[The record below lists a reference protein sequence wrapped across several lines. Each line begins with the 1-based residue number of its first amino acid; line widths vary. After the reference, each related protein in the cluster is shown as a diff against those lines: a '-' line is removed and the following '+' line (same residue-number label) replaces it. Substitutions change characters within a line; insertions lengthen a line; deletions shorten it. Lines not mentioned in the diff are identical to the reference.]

1 MFDFLKKKLN
11 KTIKDASETTEE
23 EMTQHDK
30 EFAKDLDSLEE
41 AFSSIEDKYSK
52 DSSDEEKVDDTSDE
66 IEKSVDEDG
75 DEKEDSTIEEST
87 DIAEDAS
94 ADKMDSSAEEDADE
108 ESEDIAENESVDESE
123 SLDEERADKEDE
135 KIDKEDSDEDAQD
148 TSKEDSDNKDSESTD
163 TVDKQKTEESKKGR
177 FSFFRRNKKEKE
189 KSTESVKESGEDEK
203 SEDTGI
209 QEKDVTSD
217 DEKIS
222 TQEVSSTDTSAE
234 KIEEKKEEKK
244 GRFSFFRRNKK
255 EEESEEKAVKV
266 DEKAAEDKEDEKES
280 VKESKEDK
288 EESGGMFSFITKKT
302 IKEEDISDIL
312 DELFMS
318 LLEGDVA
325 YEVADRIVESVK
337 EDLIGKKIQRRGDME
352 LFTTNAL
359 KNAITEIIDNGSFDL
374 LGEIEKSK
382 ENGEPYKIM
391 FVGIN
396 GTGKTTTIAKM
407 ATYLE
412 KHGYSSVF
420 GASDTFRAGAIE
432 QLEHHAKN
440 LNLKII
446 KHERNSDPAA
456 VAYDAVEHA
465 RATGKD
471 VVLIDTSGR
480 MQTNANLMDEMK
492 KIKRVSQPDFVMYVG
507 DALMGNDATE
517 QATKFN
523 EVIDIDG
530 IILTKA
536 DADAKGGAALSI
548 GHVIHKPILFIGT
561 GQSYDDLME
570 FKPEWMINLIF
581 EE

>member
-52 DSSDEEKVDDTSDE
+52 DSSDEDTTEDTKEDEDTSSQDTTDEDKSEAVDDALGVEESSDE
-66 IEKSVDEDG
+66 EDLDDESVEETDSVDEDEATEE
-75 DEKEDSTIEEST
+75 DETIEE
-87 DIAEDAS
+87 
-94 ADKMDSSAEEDADE
+94 
-108 ESEDIAENESVDESE
+108 
-123 SLDEERADKEDE
+123 DE
-135 KIDKEDSDEDAQD
+135 KDDQEDTLKDSQEE
-148 TSKEDSDNKDSESTD
+148 SKEDSSKKTSEGTD
-163 TVDKQKTEESKKGR
+163 KVDQEEDKKENKGR
-177 FSFFRRNKKEKE
+177 FSFFRRNKKEDDSDKKE
-189 KSTESVKESGEDEK
+189 EAESDKEADESVKEDTKKEEEKEDTAPDVSAEESPDEDKEESVADEDEK
-203 SEDTGI
+203 
-209 QEKDVTSD
+209 
-217 DEKIS
+217 
-222 TQEVSSTDTSAE
+222 
-234 KIEEKKEEKK
+234 EENK

-255 EEESEEKAVKV
+255 DKKEEDESDKKAEEEKEETTSDEAKKDVK
-266 DEKAAEDKEDEKES
+266 EAP
-280 VKESKEDK
+280 KESKKDK

-302 IKEEDISDIL
+302 IKEEDIEEIL

-325 YEVADRIVESVK
+325 YEVADKIVESVK
-337 EDLIGKKIQRRGDME
+337 EDLVGKKIQRRGDME

-359 KNAITEIIDNGSFDL
+359 KNAITEIIDNGSVDL
-374 LGEIEKSK
+374 LANIEESK
-382 ENGEPYKIM
+382 QNGEPYKIM

-456 VAYDAVEHA
+456 VAFDAVEHA

-492 KIKRVSQPDFVMYVG
+492 KIKRVSKPDFVMYVG

-517 QATKFN
+517 QASKFN

>member
-52 DSSDEEKVDDTSDE
+52 DSSDEEKVEESPDEVEKTVVEESDE
-66 IEKSVDEDG
+66 TDDG
-75 DEKEDSTIEEST
+75 ITEEST
-87 DIAEDAS
+87 EKEEDTS
-94 ADKMDSSAEEDADE
+94 EVEEDSSADEDIDE
-108 ESEDIAENESVDESE
+108 ESEDDVEEESTQA
-123 SLDEERADKEDE
+123 DEESTYEEINQEDGDE
-135 KIDKEDSDEDAQD
+135 DTQEEGEEDSD
-148 TSKEDSDNKDSESTD
+148 KKDSESTD
-163 TVDKQKTEESKKGR
+163 TVDKQKDEETKKGR
-177 FSFFRRNKKEKE
+177 FSFFRRNKKEDKTDKDKAE
-189 KSTESVKESGEDEK
+189 EDKKDKDSEEEPADEDAVQNEEASKDDVSDAETED
-203 SEDTGI
+203 
-209 QEKDVTSD
+209 
-217 DEKIS
+217 
-222 TQEVSSTDTSAE
+222 VSSSDENAE
-234 KIEEKKEEKK
+234 EEKK
-244 GRFSFFRRNKK
+244 GRFSFFRRKK
-255 EEESEEKAVKV
+255 KDDEAEEEGKKAS
-266 DEKAAEDKEDEKES
+266 DEKES
-280 VKESKEDK
+280 EDKEEEEEKQEDKKPKEDK
-288 EESGGMFSFITKKT
+288 EESGGMFAFITKKT
-302 IKEEDISDIL
+302 IKEDDISEIL

-382 ENGEPYKIM
+382 QNGEPYKIM

-492 KIKRVSQPDFVMYVG
+492 KIKRVSKPDFVMYVG

>member
-11 KTIKDASETTEE
+11 KTIKDASESTEE

-52 DSSDEEKVDDTSDE
+52 DSSDEEKVEESPDEVEKTVVEESDE
-66 IEKSVDEDG
+66 TDDG
-75 DEKEDSTIEEST
+75 ITEEST
-87 DIAEDAS
+87 EKEEDTS
-94 ADKMDSSAEEDADE
+94 EVEEDSSADEDIDE
-108 ESEDIAENESVDESE
+108 ESEDDVEEESTQA
-123 SLDEERADKEDE
+123 DEESTDKEDE
-135 KIDKEDSDEDAQD
+135 EINQEDGDEDTQEEGEEDSD
-148 TSKEDSDNKDSESTD
+148 KKDSESTD
-163 TVDKQKTEESKKGR
+163 TVDKQKDEETKKGR
-177 FSFFRRNKKEKE
+177 FSFFRRNKKEDKTDKDKADE
-189 KSTESVKESGEDEK
+189 DKKDKDSEEEPADEDAVQDEEASKDDVSDAETE
-203 SEDTGI
+203 
-209 QEKDVTSD
+209 DVSSS
-217 DEKIS
+217 DEKI
-222 TQEVSSTDTSAE
+222 E
-234 KIEEKKEEKK
+234 EEKK

-255 EEESEEKAVKV
+255 DDEAEEEGKKAS
-266 DEKAAEDKEDEKES
+266 DEKES
-280 VKESKEDK
+280 EDKEEEEEKQEDKKPKEDK
-288 EESGGMFSFITKKT
+288 EESGGMFAFITKKT
-302 IKEEDISDIL
+302 IKEDDISEIL

-382 ENGEPYKIM
+382 QNGEPYKIM

-492 KIKRVSQPDFVMYVG
+492 KIKRVSKPDFVMYVG

>member
-11 KTIKDASETTEE
+11 KTIKDASESTEE

-30 EFAKDLDSLEE
+30 EFAKDLDNLEE

-52 DSSDEEKVDDTSDE
+52 DSSDEEKVEDVSDE
-66 IEKSVDEDG
+66 DEKTIPEDG
-75 DEKEDSTIEEST
+75 DEKEDSVTDEST
-87 DIAEDAS
+87 EVEETAPE
-94 ADKMDSSAEEDADE
+94 AEEDSSVEESAPE
-108 ESEDIAENESVDESE
+108 ESEDIDESKVDEE
-123 SLDEERADKEDE
+123 SASDDEETIDKEDE
-135 KIDKEDSDEDAQD
+135 ESGPEDTDEDTQEEGEED
-148 TSKEDSDNKDSESTD
+148 TDKKDSEKSD
-163 TVDKQKTEESKKGR
+163 TVDKQKTEE
-177 FSFFRRNKKEKE
+177 
-189 KSTESVKESGEDEK
+189 T
-203 SEDTGI
+203 
-209 QEKDVTSD
+209 
-217 DEKIS
+217 
-222 TQEVSSTDTSAE
+222 
-234 KIEEKKEEKK
+234 KK

-255 EEESEEKAVKV
+255 EEEKTEEAKTEEKTETTEETPQ
-266 DEKAAEDKEDEKES
+266 DEEDKKEPAKQAKKDE
-280 VKESKEDK
+280 

-302 IKEEDISDIL
+302 IKEDDISEIL

-359 KNAITEIIDNGSFDL
+359 KKAITEIIDNGSFDL

-382 ENGEPYKIM
+382 QNGEPYKIM

-432 QLEHHAKN
+432 QLEHHAKK

-465 RATGKD
+465 KATGKN